1 MRRRG
6 FRAALDAEF
15 LVKRETVGA
24 KALVL
29 TCTKQKDAEEAES
42 RSYDLSKR
50 FLYTD
55 ADGED
60 VSSLVVSANGREPI
74 DEEELAEPTL
84 SANHQ
89 AMYEAITALWDISE
103 GVTTWDLVIG
113 QMKDSGTWNPK
124 KGREWLGKLERDG
137 LIVFADGEITCPD
150 ED

>member
-1 MRRRG
+1 M
-6 FRAALDAEF
+6 
-15 LVKRETVGA
+15 GA

-29 TCTKQKDAEEAES
+29 ACTKQKDAEEAES
-42 RSYDLSKR
+42 RAYDLSER

-55 ADGED
+55 SDGED
-60 VSSLVVSANGREPI
+60 VTSLAVSATGREPI
-74 DEEELAEPTL
+74 EEEELAEPAL
-84 SANHQ
+84 SANHR